1 MSTSFL
7 EMLLNRLSKLDIV
20 RRRLEVKDSAC

>member
-7 EMLLNRLSKLDIV
+7 EMLLSQRLRLDIV
-20 RRRLEVKDSAC
+20 KRQLEAKDSAC

>member
-7 EMLLNRLSKLDIV
+7 EMLLSQRLRLDIV
-20 RRRLEVKDSAC
+20 KRQLEVKDSAC